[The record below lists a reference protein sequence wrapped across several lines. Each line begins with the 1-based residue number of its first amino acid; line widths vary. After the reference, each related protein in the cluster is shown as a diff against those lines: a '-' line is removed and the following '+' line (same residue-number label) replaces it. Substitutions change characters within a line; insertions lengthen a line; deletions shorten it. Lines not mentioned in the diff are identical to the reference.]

1 MKKIIFPLI
10 LILLLLSCTDYST
23 TATIDGKVIDKF
35 SDFPISGAAVELVPG
50 PSAMTGADGTFKFEG
65 LSENEYYITVRK
77 DGYKFER
84 KSITVTSG
92 KRMEITIALEELNN
106 E

>member
-1 MKKIIFPLI
+1 MKNFLVIVIS
-10 LILLLLSCTDYST
+10 ILLFSSCTDYST
-23 TATIDGKVIDKF
+23 MASIDGIVTDKF
-35 SDFPISGAAVELVPG
+35 SDSPICGAAIELVPG
-50 PSAMTGADGTFKFEG
+50 PSTVTGADGTFKFEG

-92 KRMEITIALEELNN
+92 KRMEITIALEELSN